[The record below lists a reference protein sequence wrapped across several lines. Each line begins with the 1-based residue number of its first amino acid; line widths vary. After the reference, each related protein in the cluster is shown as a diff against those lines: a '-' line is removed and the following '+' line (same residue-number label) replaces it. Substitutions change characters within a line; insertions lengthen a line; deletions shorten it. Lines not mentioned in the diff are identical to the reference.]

1 MRCTCVCGGVFDLI
15 GRRTRAW
22 FGEDDH
28 VGVDRNSKA
37 PPKGQLA

>member
-1 MRCTCVCGGVFDLI
+1 MCVGGFDLI

-22 FGEDDH
+22 FGEDDY
-28 VGVDRNSKA
+28 VGVDRNLKA